1 VWRLFI
7 RSEQQIKQRV
17 KNRTSLSKKPY
28 QLFDFTPQQTRDTQ
42 PNYASMQRRY
52 LASCS
57 RRSFSSLG
65 TLHNPFYVTSSLRI
79 SSKQRWY
86 CTKDT
91 KEGQHAAE
99 KEDEGLATPAIRGTL
114 MSLYPSRVVNILTTK
129 KPRDLTNSVWQLN
142 TTAYIFPKAVRK
154 VLRDWKTR
162 ELLFNKK
169 DAPKIEETKPSEG
182 TANPAAPASS
192 ENNPTHTP

>member
-1 VWRLFI
+1 VAAI
-7 RSEQQIKQRV
+7 YSIGTTKSKQRV
-17 KNRTSLSKKPY
+17 KNHTSLSKKKPY
-28 QLFDFTPQQTRDTQ
+28 QLFDSRRNRQETQ
-42 PNYASMQRRY
+42 LNYVSMQRRY

-65 TLHNPFYVTSSLRI
+65 TRHNPFYVTSSLRI

-91 KEGQHAAE
+91 TEGQNAAE

-182 TANPAAPASS
+182 TANPAAPAS
-192 ENNPTHTP
+192 ENNPTPTP